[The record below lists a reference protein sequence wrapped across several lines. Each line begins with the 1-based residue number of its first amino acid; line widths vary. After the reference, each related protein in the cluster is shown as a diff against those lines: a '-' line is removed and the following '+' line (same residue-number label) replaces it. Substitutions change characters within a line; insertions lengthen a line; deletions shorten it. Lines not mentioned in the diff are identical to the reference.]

1 MEIVNP
7 STVGVDP
14 ARLELILP
22 AMKRYCDEGL
32 TSGIV
37 TLAARHGK
45 IFHTGH
51 WGVQDIETKTPMAF
65 DSIFRFFSM
74 TKPIVSVA
82 LMMLHEEGKFHLS
95 DPVSKYLPEFENLEV
110 LHADGSREK
119 ANPINFWHLLTHT
132 SGLSYGF
139 RDDHPVEQMYR
150 DSKLLSTKDKTLRE
164 MMERIAQLPL
174 RFQPGAKWN
183 YSVAT
188 DVVGYLV
195 QAISGQL
202 LADFLE
208 ERILGPLGMVDT
220 SFEISDEKLDRFV
233 TLYGCLEPGDP
244 YMKVLDAPETS
255 SYRPPVTSHRGGGG
269 LVSTASDY
277 IKFAQMIA
285 DGGTYEGKRYIGR
298 KTVELMTM
306 NHLPDHMFP
315 LAVTT
320 PFPGYGFG
328 LGFTQVTNV
337 PDTRMSG
344 SLGSHGWSGAADTHF
359 WIDPVEKMIGMI
371 LLQYIPSQTVAARDD
386 FQNLLYQALE

>member
-7 STVGVDP
+7 SAVGLDP
-14 ARLELILP
+14 ARLELISP
-22 AMKRYCDEGL
+22 IMQRYCDEGL
-32 TSGIV
+32 TSGII

-51 WGVQDIETKTPMAF
+51 WGLQNIESNTPMAF
-65 DSIFRFFSM
+65 DSILRFYSM

-82 LMMLHEEGKFHLS
+82 LMMLHEEGKFHLH
-95 DPVSKYLPEFENLEV
+95 DPISKFVPDFENQEV
-110 LHADGSREK
+110 MNVDGSREP
-119 ANPINFWHLLTHT
+119 AQPVTFWHVLTHT
-132 SGLSYGF
+132 SGMTYGWGL
-139 RDDHPVEQMYR
+139 DHPAEKLYQEADLFNR
-150 DSKLLSTKDKTLRE
+150 DITLKE
-164 MMERIAQLPL
+164 MVERIAALPL

-195 QAISGQL
+195 EVISGMPL
-202 LADFLE
+202 GDFLQQ
-208 ERILGPLGMVDT
+208 RLFDPLGMVDT
-220 SFEISDEKLDRFV
+220 SFEIPDEKLHRLA
-233 TLYGCLEPGDP
+233 TLYGSVQPEDP

-255 SYRPPVTSHRGGGG
+255 SYRPPVTNHRGGGG

-277 IKFAQMIA
+277 IKFAQMVA
-285 DGGTYEGKRYIGR
+285 NRGTFEEKRYLGR

-306 NHLPDHMFP
+306 NHLPEHMFP
-315 LAVTT
+315 LAVSD

-337 PDTRMSG
+337 PDTRVSG
-344 SLGSHGWSGAADTHF
+344 SLGSHGWSGMADTHF
-359 WIDPVEKMIGMI
+359 WIDPVEDMIGMI

-386 FQNLLYQALE
+386 FQNLLYQALA